1 MQLSNSIL
9 LYLICLFKDE
19 IHDGGSDR
27 EDQRWNNSSDD
38 DNDDDGGA
46 EYNWEGLN
54 KQKKSEKQTKGKFK
68 KKIKLV
74 LIYLVNKKLIN
85 K

>member
-1 MQLSNSIL
+1 MQPSNSIL
-9 LYLICLFKDE
+9 LYIIYLFKDD

-54 KQKKSEKQTKGKFK
+54 EQKKSEKQTKGKF
-68 KKIKLV
+68 
-74 LIYLVNKKLIN
+74 
-85 K
+85 